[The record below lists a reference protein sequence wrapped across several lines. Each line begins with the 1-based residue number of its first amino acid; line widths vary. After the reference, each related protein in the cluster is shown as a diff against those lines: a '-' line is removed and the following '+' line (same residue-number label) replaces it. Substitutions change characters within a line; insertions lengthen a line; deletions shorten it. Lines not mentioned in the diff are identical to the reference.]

1 MRASFE
7 HTLSVIPQGVMVYS
21 DEFKMEKSEC
31 SFVNQYM
38 NELLNVKPQ
47 KVEQEIQSGGKNSD
61 LNHLL
66 LEQYK
71 EALSMFY
78 EKEDEMDIDPLFS
91 EPRPCR
97 KKCKVPGSSPH
108 GDDISIS

>member
-1 MRASFE
+1 MRSSFE

-38 NELLNVKPQ
+38 NELLNVHPQ
-47 KVEQEIQSGGKNSD
+47 QMRIDQQSGGRDEDSS
-61 LNHLL
+61 LL

-71 EALSMFY
+71 DALSQFY
-78 EKEDEMDIDPLFS
+78 EKEDEMDIDPLFI
-91 EPRPCR
+91 EPKPCR
-97 KKCKVPGSSPH
+97 KKCKIQGSSP
-108 GDDISIS
+108 